1 MALDIGRVSSTPDEN
16 ALPTPIDIHISITGH
31 GVDDDFN
38 PAPVDTTFDANTTAI
53 VYTLNGDTHRASFA
67 LLGGI
72 SDSIMYDLLKQFHKV
87 APEALR
93 KAITGYLVLQTLKY
107 KPDDETND
115 EEEE

>member
-31 GVDDDFN
+31 AVDDDFN
-38 PAPVDTTFDANTTAI
+38 TVPVDKTFNANTTAI
-53 VYTLNGDTHRASFA
+53 VYTLNGDTHSAGFA

-72 SDSIMYDLLKQFHKV
+72 SGSIMYDLLKQFHNV
-87 APEALR
+87 APEAFR
-93 KAITGYLVLQTLKY
+93 KAITGYLVSQTLKY

>member
-1 MALDIGRVSSTPDEN
+1 MAKEPVNTPDEN

-53 VYTLNGDTHRASFA
+53 VYTLNGDTHRAGFA
-67 LLGGI
+67 LFGGI
-72 SDSIMYDLLKQFHKV
+72 SDSILYDLLKQFHKL
-87 APEALR
+87 APGAFR
-93 KAITGYLVLQTLKY
+93 KAITWYLVSQTLKC

>member
-1 MALDIGRVSSTPDEN
+1 MAKEPVNTPDEN
-16 ALPTPIDIHISITGH
+16 TLPTPIDIHISITGH

-38 PAPVDTTFDANTTAI
+38 PVPVDKTFNANTTAI
-53 VYTLNGDTHRASFA
+53 VYTLNGDTHRVGFA
-67 LLGGI
+67 ILGGI
-72 SDSIMYDLLKQFHKV
+72 SDSILYDLLKQFHKV
-87 APEALR
+87 APEQLR

>member
-1 MALDIGRVSSTPDEN
+1 MAKEPVNTPDEN
-16 ALPTPIDIHISITGH
+16 TLPTPIDIHISITGH

-38 PAPVDTTFDANTTAI
+38 PAPVDETFNANTTAI
-53 VYTLNGDTHRASFA
+53 VYTLNGDTHRVDFA

-72 SDSIMYDLLKQFHKV
+72 SNSIMYDLLKHLHKA
-87 APEALR
+87 APGAIRNAL
-93 KAITGYLVLQTLKY
+93 TGYLVSQTLKY

>member
-1 MALDIGRVSSTPDEN
+1 MAKEPVNTPSEK
-16 ALPTPIDIHISITGH
+16 AMPTPIDIHISITGH

-38 PAPVDTTFDANTTAI
+38 PVPVDTTLNANTTAI
-53 VYTLNGDTHRASFA
+53 CYTLNGDTHHTNFA

-87 APEALR
+87 APRALR
-93 KAITGYLVLQTLKY
+93 NACYLVSQTLKY

-115 EEEE
+115 EEED

>member
-1 MALDIGRVSSTPDEN
+1 MALDLGRVSSTPDEN

-38 PAPVDTTFDANTTAI
+38 PVPVDTTFDANTTAI
-53 VYTLNGDTHRASFA
+53 VYTLNGDTHNAGFA

-72 SDSIMYDLLKQFHKV
+72 SDAILYDLLKQFHKV

-107 KPDDETND
+107 KLDD
-115 EEEE
+115 EEEEE

>member
-1 MALDIGRVSSTPDEN
+1 MAKEPVNTPDEN
-16 ALPTPIDIHISITGH
+16 TLPTPIDIHISITGH

-38 PAPVDTTFDANTTAI
+38 PVPVDKTFNANTTAI
-53 VYTLNGDTHRASFA
+53 VYTLNGDTHNAGFA

-72 SDSIMYDLLKQFHKV
+72 SGSILYGMIKQLHKI
-87 APEALR
+87 APDALREAL
-93 KAITGYLVLQTLKY
+93 TGYLVMQTLKY

>member
-1 MALDIGRVSSTPDEN
+1 MAKEPVNTPDEN

-38 PAPVDTTFDANTTAI
+38 PVPVDKTFNANTTAI
-53 VYTLNGDTHRASFA
+53 VYTLNGDTHNAGFA

-72 SDSIMYDLLKQFHKV
+72 SDSILYDMFKQFHKLV
-87 APEALR
+87 PEAFR
-93 KAITGYLVLQTLKY
+93 KAITGYLVSQTLKY

>member
-1 MALDIGRVSSTPDEN
+1 MAKEPVNTPDEN

-31 GVDDDFN
+31 GVDDGFN
-38 PAPVDTTFDANTTAI
+38 PVLVDKTFNANTTAI
-53 VYTLNGDTHRASFA
+53 VYTLNGDTHSAGFA

-72 SDSIMYDLLKQFHKV
+72 SGSIMYDLLKQFHDV
-87 APEALR
+87 APKQLR
-93 KAITGYLVLQTLKY
+93 KAITCYLVSQTLKC

>member
-1 MALDIGRVSSTPDEN
+1 MAKEPVNTPDEN

-38 PAPVDTTFDANTTAI
+38 PVPVDKTFNANTTAI
-53 VYTLNGDTHRASFA
+53 VYTLNGDTHNAGFA

-72 SDSIMYDLLKQFHKV
+72 SDSILYDMFKQFHKV
-87 APEALR
+87 APGAFC
-93 KAITGYLVLQTLKY
+93 KAITCYLVSQTLKC